1 MEFKEVIGRR
11 RSIRFF
17 QPYRPVE
24 REKIQII
31 LEAARLASCSVNATF
46 LRAIVVERDKLPR
59 ETLDALKTPVSATN
73 LEMAPLHIYFYGDL
87 GAVPRSRGQT
97 LKQLVDVGA
106 LTSSQG
112 WSHQFV
118 DNLVWPA
125 ILQPVYGNPATA
137 GVPVAFDCGVAACQ
151 ALLAAFDE
159 GLGACLSAFNI
170 GIAKRVFNVPDD
182 WLAIFA
188 LLVGYPAESWQAGG
202 QRPRPPFEE
211 LYFEGQYGTPFV
223 RDENVVDKLT
233 EAKMIQAPAPLPWR
247 WDEIRALARA
257 FGLPE

>member
-1 MEFKEVIGRR
+1 
-11 RSIRFF
+11 
-17 QPYRPVE
+17 
-24 REKIQII
+24 
-31 LEAARLASCSVNATF
+31 
-46 LRAIVVERDKLPR
+46 
-59 ETLDALKTPVSATN
+59 
-73 LEMAPLHIYFYGDL
+73 
-87 GAVPRSRGQT
+87 VPRSKGQT

-106 LTSSQG
+106 LTPSHG

-125 ILQPVYGNPATA
+125 ILQPVYGNPSVA
-137 GVPVAFDCGVAACQ
+137 GVPVAFDCGVAVCQ

-170 GIAKRVFNVPDD
+170 GIAKKAFNVPDD

-188 LLVGYPAESWQAGG
+188 LLVGYPAESWEAGG

-211 LYFEGQYGTPFV
+211 LYFEGGYGTPFA
-223 RDENVVDKLT
+223 RDDNVVGKLT
-233 EAKMIQAPAPLPWR
+233 EANMIQAPAPLPWR